1 MLNKAP
7 TPMHQKGKSSI
18 RRITI
23 GPFRVDTSD
32 HEAQPWRDTF
42 HFCMMISWPALIALM
57 ASVFVVLN
65 LFFALLYIAVPG
77 SVANLNPPNLIGA
90 FFFSVETIATV
101 GYGDMHPGSVY
112 GHVISSI
119 EIFFGVVSVAVMT
132 GIMFA
137 RFSRPRAL
145 VRFAKVSVVTPVDG
159 KQILMIRAANCRQNI
174 VMETTAQLRLLRQTR
189 DGEDFMLRRVDDL
202 KLVRSDYPIFI
213 FGWNLM
219 HIIDE
224 SSPLAGETTESLAL
238 SQAMI
243 NLTLSGTDET
253 TGQVLMARHHYK
265 ADEIRFNYRYREMLT
280 RTPDGIDHLD
290 YSVISVV
297 DPIESNRD
305 SP

>member
-1 MLNKAP
+1 MKVPPL
-7 TPMHQKGKSSI
+7 MHPKGKSSI

-23 GPFRVDTSD
+23 GPFKVDTSN
-32 HEAQPWRDTF
+32 HQAQPWRDLF
-42 HFCMMISWPALIALM
+42 HFCMMVSWPALIALM

-65 LFFALLYIAVPG
+65 LLFALLFHAVPG
-77 SVANLNPPNLIGA
+77 SVANLNPPNLLGA

-112 GHVISSI
+112 GHVISSL
-119 EIFFGVVSVAVMT
+119 EIFCGMVSVAVMT
-132 GIMFA
+132 GVMFA

-145 VRFAKVSVVTPVDG
+145 VQFAEVCVITPVDG
-159 KQILMIRAANCRQNI
+159 KQVLMIRAANSRQNI
-174 VMETTAQLRLLRQTR
+174 VMETTAQLRLVRQTR
-189 DGEDFMLRRVDDL
+189 TGEDFMLRRVDDL

-224 SSPLAGETTESLAL
+224 SSPLAGETAESLAS

-253 TGQVLMARHHYK
+253 TGQVLMARHHYD
-265 ADEIRFNYRYREMLT
+265 AEVIRFNYCYREMLT
-280 RTPDGIDHLD
+280 RTPDGVDHLD

-297 DPIESNRD
+297 DPVESPR
-305 SP
+305 

>member
-1 MLNKAP
+1 MKVPPL
-7 TPMHQKGKSSI
+7 MHPKGKSSI
-18 RRITI
+18 RRITF
-23 GPFRVDTSD
+23 GPFKVDTSN
-32 HEAQPWRDTF
+32 HQAQPWRDLF
-42 HFCMMISWPALIALM
+42 HFCMMVSWPALIALM

-65 LFFALLYIAVPG
+65 LLFALLYHAVPG
-77 SVANLNPPNLIGA
+77 SVANLNPPNLLGA

-112 GHVISSI
+112 GHVISSL
-119 EIFFGVVSVAVMT
+119 EIFCGMVSVAVMT
-132 GIMFA
+132 GVMFA

-145 VRFAKVSVVTPVDG
+145 VQFAEVCVITPVDG
-159 KQILMIRAANCRQNI
+159 KQILMIRAVNSRQNI
-174 VMETTAQLRLLRQTR
+174 VMQTTAQLRLVRQTR
-189 DGEDFMLRRVDDL
+189 NGEDFMLRRVDDL

-224 SSPLAGETTESLAL
+224 SSPLAGETAESLAS

-253 TGQVLMARHHYK
+253 TGQVLMARHHYD
-265 ADEIRFNYRYREMLT
+265 AEVIRFNYCYREMLT
-280 RTPDGIDHLD
+280 RTPDGVDHLD

-297 DPIESNRD
+297 DPVESPR
-305 SP
+305 

>member
-1 MLNKAP
+1 
-7 TPMHQKGKSSI
+7 
-18 RRITI
+18 
-23 GPFRVDTSD
+23 
-32 HEAQPWRDTF
+32 
-42 HFCMMISWPALIALM
+42 
-57 ASVFVVLN
+57 
-65 LFFALLYIAVPG
+65 
-77 SVANLNPPNLIGA
+77 
-90 FFFSVETIATV
+90 
-101 GYGDMHPGSVY
+101 MHPGSVY

-137 RFSRPRAL
+137 RFSRPRAM

>member
-1 MLNKAP
+1 MKVPPLMRP
-7 TPMHQKGKSSI
+7 QGKSSI

-23 GPFRVDTSD
+23 GPFKVDTSD
-32 HEAQPWRDTF
+32 HEAQPWRDLF
-42 HFCMMISWPALIALM
+42 HFCMKISWPSLIALM

-65 LFFALLYIAVPG
+65 LLFALLYHAVPG
-77 SVANLNPPNLIGA
+77 SVANLNPPNLLGA

-119 EIFFGVVSVAVMT
+119 EIFFGMVSVAVMT
-132 GIMFA
+132 GVMFA
-137 RFSRPRAL
+137 RFSRPQAM
-145 VRFAKVSVVTPVDG
+145 VRFAKVCVITPVDG
-159 KQILMIRAANCRQNI
+159 RQVLMIRAANCRQNI
-174 VMETTAQLRLLRQTR
+174 VMETTAQLRLVRQTR
-189 DGEDFMLRRVDDL
+189 NGEDFMLRRVDDL
-202 KLVRSDYPIFI
+202 KLVRSDYPVFI

-224 SSPLAGETTESLAL
+224 SSPLAGQTAESLAL

-253 TGQVLMARHHYK
+253 TGQVLMARHHYD
-265 ADEIRFNYRYREMLT
+265 AEDIRFNYRYREMLT
-280 RTPDGIDHLD
+280 RTPDGVDHLD

-297 DPIESNRD
+297 DRVESPR
-305 SP
+305 

>member
-1 MLNKAP
+1 MKVPPL
-7 TPMHQKGKSSI
+7 MHPKGKSSI
-18 RRITI
+18 RRITF
-23 GPFRVDTSD
+23 GPFKVDTSN
-32 HEAQPWRDTF
+32 HQAQPWRDLF
-42 HFCMMISWPALIALM
+42 HFCMMVSWPALIALM

-65 LFFALLYIAVPG
+65 LLFALLFHAVPG
-77 SVANLNPPNLIGA
+77 SVANLNPPNLLGA

-112 GHVISSI
+112 GHVISSL
-119 EIFFGVVSVAVMT
+119 EIFCGIVSVAVMT
-132 GIMFA
+132 GVMFA

-145 VRFAKVSVVTPVDG
+145 VQFAEVCVITPVDG
-159 KQILMIRAANCRQNI
+159 KQVLMIRAANSRQNI
-174 VMETTAQLRLLRQTR
+174 VMETTAQLRLVRQTR
-189 DGEDFMLRRVDDL
+189 TGEDFMLRRVDDL

-224 SSPLAGETTESLAL
+224 SSPLAGETAESLAS

-253 TGQVLMARHHYK
+253 TGQVLMARHHYD
-265 ADEIRFNYRYREMLT
+265 AEVIRFNYCYREMLT
-280 RTPDGIDHLD
+280 RTPDGVDHLD

-297 DPIESNRD
+297 DPVESPR
-305 SP
+305 